1 MSAPRRHPRQVAH
14 LAAHELPGDVAGV
27 QDRRGDRHPQRSL
40 DVLADAR
47 ERAHVHH
54 VSGYHAVPHGDAR
67 GVVEHQHQARLEGG
81 GAHAMGGERVGRVV
95 GQAVGER
102 RGVDV
107 AAGPEGGV
115 GGPRRRDERAEE
127 GHLRRVGAHRVE
139 VGAVAP
145 ERRHRHVR
153 EQVRRGRAGHE
164 VVAGDARAV
173 PGRRARQVREQPPAV
188 PVPREGLPRDARQP
202 RPSRG
207 RGRRQAVSRHDVGGG
222 LRELRRLVG
231 ERPVAPP
238 HRLEA
243 VGVGVVAHQA
253 PRRRAE
259 HAAAAALGEL
269 HDPAQPLAHPLAR
282 VVPGPGDVLH
292 VHHRRGSAHDPARLV
307 PHDLLRTYEWHP
319 IPPQVLCNCK

>member
-1 MSAPRRHPRQVAH
+1 MPSGGMSAPRRHPRQVAH

-47 ERAHVHH
+47 ERARVHH
-54 VSGYHAVPHGDAR
+54 VSGRHAVPHGDAR

-81 GAHAMGGERVGRVV
+81 GAHAMGGEGVGRVV
-95 GQAVGER
+95 GQATRER

-145 ERRHRHVR
+145 GRRHRHVR

-173 PGRRARQVREQPPAV
+173 PEHRVQQVREQPPVV
-188 PVPREGLPRDARQP
+188 PVLRKSLPQDAQQP
-202 RPSRG
+202 RPFQDREQ
-207 RGRRQAVSRHDVGGG
+207 RQAVSATTWAGGSGSPDDSSVGAPSPLPGG
-222 LRELRRLVG
+222 P
-231 ERPVAPP
+231 RPS
-238 HRLEA
+238 
-243 VGVGVVAHQA
+243 
-253 PRRRAE
+253 
-259 HAAAAALGEL
+259 
-269 HDPAQPLAHPLAR
+269 
-282 VVPGPGDVLH
+282 
-292 VHHRRGSAHDPARLV
+292 GSAS
-307 PHDLLRTYEWHP
+307 
-319 IPPQVLCNCK
+319 